1 MEHGTHISNYISS
14 TMKIMARGLQI
25 TERPIAKLKEF
36 DWLLNQNQIVTILGD
51 CGSGRSS
58 LTIKMV
64 DNLSIDKQIPTLYL
78 CVRGSMSEFIDR
90 LIDFRCP
97 KNSYE
102 ANRESVIKEIG
113 KSPIYLYSKCL
124 MDIDDVC
131 DVCMEHVLSYGIK
144 VLFLHF
150 EYVNYKMDNAFQL
163 RALAKRLG
171 ITIVIIASIWELRD
185 GIYDKYP
192 RLSDLC
198 DSRLNEYSDTVIGL
212 FNYSANDILIDDEG
226 NDVKD
231 LLHVNILKLY
241 GKLENINFQINK
253 SSLRCKTGY

>member
-1 MEHGTHISNYISS
+1 
-14 TMKIMARGLQI
+14 
-25 TERPIAKLKEF
+25 
-36 DWLLNQNQIVTILGD
+36 
-51 CGSGRSS
+51 
-58 LTIKMV
+58 
-64 DNLSIDKQIPTLYL
+64 
-78 CVRGSMSEFIDR
+78 
-90 LIDFRCP
+90 
-97 KNSYE
+97 
-102 ANRESVIKEIG
+102 
-113 KSPIYLYSKCL
+113 
-124 MDIDDVC
+124 
-131 DVCMEHVLSYGIK
+131 
-144 VLFLHF
+144 
-150 EYVNYKMDNAFQL
+150 MDNAFQL